1 MSYQALNLVN
11 QIRLLEVKPLIPHRF
26 FEMLTEQMKQ
36 AHGITEQLKAE
47 NVLECIG
54 RMNNIRAFAREIV
67 ERKIIFA

>member
-11 QIRLLEVKPLIPHRF
+11 QIRLLGVKPLIPHRF

-47 NVLECIG
+47 NVLEWIG

-67 ERKIIFA
+67 EREIIFA